1 MKVLIIGLG
10 SIALKHIK
18 ALQELYPSV
27 VIYALRRKGELSKKL
42 EGVIEIFDMDEIAV
56 DTLSFILIS
65 NPTSVHYDTI
75 QKVI

>member
-27 VIYALRRKGELSKKL
+27 VNLCTSEEGEPSKGIK
-42 EGVIEIFDMDEIAV
+42 GVIEI
-56 DTLSFILIS
+56 LIWMR
-65 NPTSVHYDTI
+65 
-75 QKVI
+75 